1 MMGQALK
8 VLNRGTLYPH
18 MGIIISSYPHVRILI
33 SSYED
38 PHILIYEDNH
48 QIKSSNCPGMRG
60 QALNILNHDNSYP
73 HMGILISS
81 YPHMRIIIKLSRYD
95 GAIPENVGTSY
106 SHMVIIVSP
115 KGHNKLS
122 SLV

>member
-73 HMGILISS
+73 HMGI
-81 YPHMRIIIKLSRYD
+81 IIQSNYQ
-95 GAIPENVGTSY
+95 
-106 SHMVIIVSP
+106 IV
-115 KGHNKLS
+115 
-122 SLV
+122 LV